1 MRIFKLTGVL
11 ALALALAAISAAT
24 ASAANTVEFLPGAAG
39 TKFTGSSK
47 EVVLSSHLLLEGK
60 EEPVKFICEKSTSNG
75 ELVNAK
81 EAKLTLDILG
91 CKGEPGGLGASTAGD
106 PAKTILV
113 KATAK
118 SCIISTSPLVG
129 GILIKPEPV
138 VITFAT
144 TNLTIEVTG
153 DVIGRLLPENGA
165 AAKLLTLDLNA
176 PGTPPAQ
183 EFKECKDDSA
193 ETSKVETLKAKTD
206 TGVVLPATLETKG
219 ALLQFVS
226 ITQVW
231 DT

>member
-1 MRIFKLTGVL
+1 MRAFKLISVL
-11 ALALALAAISAAT
+11 ALALALTAIAAAT

-39 TKFTGSSK
+39 TKFTDSSK
-47 EVVLSSHLLLEGK
+47 EAVLRSHLLLEGK
-60 EEPVKFICEKSTSNG
+60 EEEVKIVCEKTTSNG

-81 EAKLTLDILG
+81 EAKMTFDFLN

-129 GILIKPEPV
+129 GLLIKPEPV

-153 DVIGRLLPENGA
+153 DVLGRLLPENGA

-176 PGTPPAQ
+176 PSGKQ

-193 ETSKVETLKAKTD
+193 EASKVEELKAKTD
-206 TGVVLPATLETKG
+206 TGVALPATQEAKG

-226 ITQVW
+226 VAQVW